1 MKSILRKEVIIGLIV
16 IVAMLILFFGINFL
30 KGVNLFKASNYYY
43 AVYGNV
49 EGLAQSAPV
58 TINGFKVGIVRDI
71 KYDYSNPGHVIVEMS
86 VDKSLRVPVGSEAV
100 LASDLLGTASIA
112 LKLVPAGAGFHN
124 VGDTL
129 VSKVNA
135 GMMASISD
143 NLMPAVNA
151 MIPKLDSLFTSLNA
165 IAANPALHQSI
176 NRLDDITAELNGTL
190 RALRAATASLGPI
203 TTDTKSITGNVDTM
217 TGDLAVVS
225 GRLREAPIDS
235 IAVDLSATMANLKQL
250 TESLNNP
257 DGSVGK
263 LTSDPALYDNLNATI
278 TSLDSLFVDIKRNPK
293 RYISIKV
300 F

>member
-58 TINGFKVGIVRDI
+58 TINGLKVGIVRDI

-203 TTDTKSITGNVDTM
+203 TTDIKSITGNVDTM

-263 LTSDPALYDNLNATI
+263 LTSDPALYDNLTATI

>member
-135 GMMASISD
+135 GMMASISA

-203 TTDTKSITGNVDTM
+203 TTDIKSITGNVDTM

>member
-86 VDKSLRVPVGSEAV
+86 VDKSLRGPVGSEAV

-203 TTDTKSITGNVDTM
+203 TTDIKSITGNVDTM

>member
-203 TTDTKSITGNVDTM
+203 TTDIKSITGNVDTM